1 MFETRHC
8 SRLTVRKVKWF
19 VFDLP
24 SLLHLL
30 TCDFDLSASLLQNKG
45 CHLCLCVCVCACAC
59 VVCASKPVPLTHCFL
74 VIELL
79 HLLSH
84 WTQLLL
90 QLSRAQ
96 TIHIQLHCELD
107 VLGRGGE
114 GRGGEGRGGEGR
126 EGEEG
131 RKEGERARGER
142 EQREMEVNVEGVVR
156 KAGDSKLRKSVG
168 NTN

>member
-19 VFDLP
+19 VLDLP

-30 TCDFDLSASLLQNKG
+30 TSDFDLSASLLQNKG

-96 TIHIQLHCELD
+96 TIHIQLRCELD

-114 GRGGEGRGGEGR
+114 GRGGEEGK
-126 EGEEG
+126 
-131 RKEGERARGER
+131 KEGERARGER
-142 EQREMEVNVEGVVR
+142 EQRETEINVEGVVR